1 MMIINNEQERLRIG
15 KRIAELRKLH
25 GMTQQQLAEK
35 SGISREHITRIEA
48 GKYSVGLDI
57 LTSIA
62 VALDTQFDFI

>member
-1 MMIINNEQERLRIG
+1 MIINNEQERLRIG
-15 KRIAELRKLH
+15 KRIANLRKLH